1 MTLDEQRT
9 FANSTVWQAKVSQL
23 AAKAALDV
31 AAESAVTDGHAERAA
46 LATKVLNDPKAW
58 AYPFT
63 VAVATNPALTSS
75 PSDNDLAFTLNSVW
89 SAMAGAPGPD

>member
-9 FANSTVWQAKVSQL
+9 FANSRVWQDKVSAL
-23 AAKAALDV
+23 AAKAALAV
-31 AAESAVTDGHAERAA
+31 AAESAATDGHAERAA

-58 AYPFT
+58 AYPFA
-63 VAVATNPALTSS
+63 VAAATNPALSSS
-75 PSDNDLAFTLNSVW
+75 PSDNDLEFTINSTW